1 MVSPNQPFS
10 EKMKEGDSILVIL
23 FVTSFTTARAT
34 YTKASLSVGSHS
46 CTRPLSLYHY
56 SHLIF
61 PASLLLFLLVD
72 HILQCDIIVE
82 ERVSTVHTWRDQTS
96 IFLCYFLIIVD

>member
-23 FVTSFTTARAT
+23 FVTSFITARAT

-61 PASLLLFLLVD
+61 PASLFLLVD

-82 ERVSTVHTWRDQTS
+82 ERVSTVQTWRDQTS
-96 IFLCYFLIIVD
+96 IFLCYFLIIID